1 MPAPCRKR
9 SGMGPGS
16 APLARLVPDDRGGN
30 RSSHNWE
37 APDMT
42 RKLGIAVIGLG
53 PASLPHSKSLLD
65 LADRAEI
72 RWAVSRTPDRAK
84 AFAAQFPFPTT
95 TDLDA
100 VLADPAVDAAIV
112 LTPPSSHLDVSALCL
127 EAGKHV
133 LVEKPLE
140 LTSARGRRL
149 VDTAR
154 RTGRTFGVV
163 LQHRFR
169 PASLRLKAALDSG
182 ELGSIEAAFLNVPW
196 WRPQSYYDE
205 PGRGTLARDGG
216 GVLLTQ
222 AIHSLDLF
230 RSLVGVSKVVAAQA
244 RTTALHRM
252 ETEDYVSALLETGHG
267 APATLI
273 ATTAAYPG
281 YPERIEITGTKG
293 YASLIG
299 GRLRLAFLDA
309 REEVVEAEGSTGSG
323 ANIMDFPHDAHRAVI
338 ADFLDAIEQRR
349 DPVVTGEE
357 ALASQELVDAIL
369 KAAQANAP
377 SRP

>member
-1 MPAPCRKR
+1 
-9 SGMGPGS
+9 
-16 APLARLVPDDRGGN
+16 
-30 RSSHNWE
+30 
-37 APDMT
+37 MT

-65 LADRAEI
+65 LADHAEV

-84 AFAAQFPFPTT
+84 AYAQQFPFPTT

-100 VLADPAVDAAIV
+100 VLADPTVDAAIV

-140 LTSARGRRL
+140 LTSERGQRL

-154 RTGRTFGVV
+154 RTGKTFGVT

-182 ELGSIEAAFLNVPW
+182 ELGSVEAAFLTVPW

-244 RTTALHRM
+244 RTTAIHRM
-252 ETEDYVSALLETGHG
+252 ETEDYVSALLETGNG
-267 APATLI
+267 APATLVT
-273 ATTAAYPG
+273 TTAAYPG

-293 YASLIG
+293 FASLIG
-299 GRLRLAFLDA
+299 GRLRLAFLDG

-323 ANIMDFPHDAHRAVI
+323 ANIMDFPHDAHSAVI
-338 ADFLDAIEQRR
+338 ADFLDAIEQGR
-349 DPVVTGEE
+349 DPAVSGEE
-357 ALASQELVDAIL
+357 ALASQRLVDEIL
-369 KAAQANAP
+369 QAARRTA
-377 SRP
+377 

>member
-1 MPAPCRKR
+1 
-9 SGMGPGS
+9 
-16 APLARLVPDDRGGN
+16 
-30 RSSHNWE
+30 
-37 APDMT
+37 MT
-42 RKLGIAVIGLG
+42 RKLGIAIIGLG

-65 LADRAEI
+65 LADRAEV
-72 RWAVSRTPDRAK
+72 RWALSRTADRAK
-84 AFAAQFPFPTT
+84 AYAAQFPFPTT
-95 TDLDA
+95 TELDA
-100 VLADPAVDAAIV
+100 VLTDPAVDAVIV
-112 LTPPSSHLDVSALCL
+112 LTPPSSHLDVSAFCL

-140 LTSARGRRL
+140 LNSERGQRL

-154 RTGRTFGVV
+154 RTGRTFGVT

-252 ETEDYVSALLETGHG
+252 ETEDYVSALLETGSG

-273 ATTAAYPG
+273 TTTAAYPG

-293 YASLIG
+293 FASLIG
-299 GRLRLAFLDA
+299 GRLSLAFLDG
-309 REEVVEAEGSTGSG
+309 REEIVEAEGSTGSG

-338 ADFLDAIEQRR
+338 ADFLDAIEQGR

-357 ALASQELVDAIL
+357 ALASQKLVDDIL
-369 KAAQANAP
+369 RAARQ
-377 SRP
+377 ST

>member
-1 MPAPCRKR
+1 
-9 SGMGPGS
+9 
-16 APLARLVPDDRGGN
+16 
-30 RSSHNWE
+30 
-37 APDMT
+37 MT

-65 LADRAEI
+65 LADRAQV
-72 RWAVSRTPDRAK
+72 RFAVSRSAERAQ
-84 AFAAQFPFPTT
+84 AFAGQFPFPTT

-100 VLADPAVDAAIV
+100 VLADPSVEAVIV
-112 LTPPSSHLDVSALCL
+112 LTPPSSHLDVSARCL

-140 LTSARGRRL
+140 LTSERGQRL
-149 VDTAR
+149 VDMAR
-154 RTGRTFGVV
+154 RTGKVFGVV

-182 ELGSIEAAFLNVPW
+182 ELGTVEAAFLQVPW
-196 WRPQSYYDE
+196 WRPQAYYDE

-244 RTTALHRM
+244 LTTGLHSM
-252 ETEDYVSALLETGHG
+252 ETEDYVSALLETGTG
-267 APATLI
+267 APGTLVT
-273 ATTAAYPG
+273 TTAAYPG

-293 YASLIG
+293 FAALIG
-299 GRLRLAFLDA
+299 GRLRLAFLDG
-309 REEVVEAEGSTGSG
+309 REEIVEAEGSTGSG

-338 ADFLDAIEQRR
+338 ADFLDAIEQQR

-357 ALASQELVDAIL
+357 ALASQRLVDDIL
-369 KAAQANAP
+369 ACA
-377 SRP
+377 RLTGR

>member
-1 MPAPCRKR
+1 
-9 SGMGPGS
+9 
-16 APLARLVPDDRGGN
+16 
-30 RSSHNWE
+30 
-37 APDMT
+37 MT
-42 RKLGIAVIGLG
+42 GKIGIAIIGLG

-65 LADRAEI
+65 LADRSQV
-72 RWAVSRTPDRAK
+72 RWAVSRSRARAD
-84 AFAAQFPFPTT
+84 AFSQQFPFPVT

-112 LTPPSSHLDVSALCL
+112 LTPPSSHLDASARCL

-140 LTSARGRRL
+140 LTSARGARL
-149 VDTAR
+149 VEVAR
-154 RTGRTFGVV
+154 KAGKVFGVV

-169 PASLRLKAALDSG
+169 PASLRLKAALDDG
-182 ELGSIEAAFLNVPW
+182 ELGSVEAAFLRVPW

-252 ETEDYVSALLETGHG
+252 ETEDYVSALLETAGG
-267 APATLI
+267 APATLV

-281 YPERIEITGTKG
+281 HPERIEIIGSKG
-293 YASLIG
+293 FAALVG
-299 GRLRLAFLDA
+299 GRLELSFLDG
-309 REEVVEAEGSTGSG
+309 RSEIVEAEGSTGSG

-338 ADFLDAIEQRR
+338 ADFLDAIRQGR

-357 ALASQELVDAIL
+357 ALTSQRLVDDIL
-369 KAAQANAP
+369 AAAGWKAGEGAAP
-377 SRP
+377 

>member
-1 MPAPCRKR
+1 
-9 SGMGPGS
+9 
-16 APLARLVPDDRGGN
+16 
-30 RSSHNWE
+30 
-37 APDMT
+37 MT

-65 LADRAEI
+65 LADRADV
-72 RWAVSRTPDRAK
+72 RWAVSRTPDRAEAYAK
-84 AFAAQFPFPTT
+84 QFPFPTT

-100 VLADPAVDAAIV
+100 VLTNSTVDACIV

-127 EAGKHV
+127 ESGKHV

-140 LTSARGRRL
+140 LTSERGQRL

-154 RTGRTFGVV
+154 RTGKTFGVV

-169 PASLRLKAALDSG
+169 PASLRLKAALQSG
-182 ELGSIEAAFLNVPW
+182 ELGTIEAAFLSVPW

-230 RSLVGVSKVVAAQA
+230 RSLVGVSRVVAAQA

-252 ETEDYVSALLETGHG
+252 ETEDYVSALLETGNG
-267 APATLI
+267 APATLVT
-273 ATTAAYPG
+273 TTAAYPG

-293 YASLIG
+293 FAALIG
-299 GRLRLAFLDA
+299 GRLRLSYLDGH
-309 REEVVEAEGSTGSG
+309 EEIVEAEGSTGSG

-338 ADFLDAIEQRR
+338 ADFLDAIGQGR

-357 ALASQELVDAIL
+357 ALASQRLVDAIL
-369 KAAQANAP
+369 GAAGRKA
-377 SRP
+377 